1 MCPSTKRLRIAEE
14 TMDIYAPLAG
24 RMGMQGMREEL
35 EELAFRYINPEAYRT
50 VTARLADTFE
60 RNRGVIG
67 EIEQSL
73 SELFAKY
80 KLKAEVKSR
89 QKKPWSVFRKMEA
102 KALSFEQLS
111 DIFGFRVVVDTLED
125 CYRALGAI
133 HTTWSMVPGRFK
145 DYISTPKQNDYRS
158 IHTTIVGPSRQ
169 RIELQIRTREMNK
182 VAEYGVAAHTIYKDT
197 GGKMN
202 GTAHTIS
209 KDTNAYAWLGARSRR
224 SPRAIIR
231 KISSKTPNWNCS
243 RTRSSASRRRAG

>member
-1 MCPSTKRLRIAEE
+1 

-35 EELAFRYINPEAYRT
+35 EEIAFRYINPEAYRA
-50 VTARLADTFE
+50 VTARLAEIFE
-60 RNRGVIG
+60 RNRGVLQ
-67 EIEQSL
+67 EIETAL
-73 SELFAKY
+73 SGLFEKHAI
-80 KLKAEVKSR
+80 KASVKSR

-111 DIFGFRVVVDTLED
+111 DIFGFRVVVDSVDD

-169 RIELQIRTREMNK
+169 RVELQIRTKEMNK
-182 VAEYGVAAHTIYKDT
+182 IA
-197 GGKMN
+197 
-202 GTAHTIS
+202 
-209 KDTNAYAWLGARSRR
+209 
-224 SPRAIIR
+224 
-231 KISSKTPNWNCS
+231 
-243 RTRSSASRRRAG
+243 